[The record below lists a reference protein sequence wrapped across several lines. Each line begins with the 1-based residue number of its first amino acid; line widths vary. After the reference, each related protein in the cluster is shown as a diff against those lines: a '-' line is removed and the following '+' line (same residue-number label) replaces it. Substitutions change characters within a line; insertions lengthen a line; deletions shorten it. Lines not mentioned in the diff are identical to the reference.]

1 VSLSD
6 LAGYAGLL
14 QRTFL
19 GLLMA
24 WTLLVALG
32 VGRL

>member
-1 VSLSD
+1 LRD
-6 LAGYAGLL
+6 DTGRYAGLF
-14 QRTFL
+14 QRVFM

-32 VGRL
+32 VVRA

>member
-1 VSLSD
+1 LSS

-14 QRTFL
+14 QRIFL

-24 WTLLVALG
+24 WTLLAALG
-32 VGRL
+32 IGRM

>member
-1 VSLSD
+1 VSLND

-14 QRTFL
+14 QRISL
-19 GLLMA
+19 ALLMA